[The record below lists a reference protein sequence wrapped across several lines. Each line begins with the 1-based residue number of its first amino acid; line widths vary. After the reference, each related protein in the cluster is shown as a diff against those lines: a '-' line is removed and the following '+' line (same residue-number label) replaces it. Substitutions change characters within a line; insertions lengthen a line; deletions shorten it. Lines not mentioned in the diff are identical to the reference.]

1 MSEDNLSKL
10 VRKRGSVKGRLTK
23 LKQYIEVLEKIEPK
37 NISNIQIKEIEK
49 RLEKCEELNTEFNL
63 VQLSIEEC
71 CDSDSELDKQIEER
85 ETIESDIIYTS
96 SFLQDFLEKC
106 NVNVGDCT
114 KQEQSSVVSNG
125 GFQSIK
131 LPTINLPTFN
141 GSYLNW
147 LEFRDTFESLIISN
161 ASIPDINK
169 FHYLRSSLQGGA
181 IQVIKSLEF
190 TSANFKVAWELLC
203 DRYDNKKIL
212 INNHLNNLFST
223 DKINHESHTSLRYLV
238 DHVSKNLR
246 ALNTLGQPTEQWD
259 SLIIYMITAK
269 LDSVTSLKWEEHK
282 NNLSDLPTLE
292 NFFSFIRNRADILE
306 TLVAGQNERKN
317 NYSSANKNINYS
329 YQNKNKDVKGTC
341 LVSSMEN
348 ISECLCLFCSEQGH
362 KVFSCE
368 KFKKLSVEDRMKEI
382 VKLRL
387 CTNCLGEG
395 HKSFNCRLKIS
406 CRVCKKKHNSLLH
419 ISKKANK
426 TGSHAASESASG
438 STIPISPSV
447 TLPTVSVGQVLLSTA
462 MVNIV
467 NSDNGQTY
475 PARALLDTGSQSSFI
490 TESLKKNIM
499 LSSDKDCTKPLKIV
513 GINNVALNIKES
525 CTIHMKSRCCPFE
538 RKVNCLVVPQ
548 ITGTLPSAPVNVSSL
563 NLPKNLVL
571 ADPNFHNPSDIDILL
586 GADVY
591 WEIVGCQRLSLGI
604 GRPVLQESELGWIIS
619 GPTGESGNLHS
630 KKPGH
635 LSCNFTKQIHDNLQR
650 FWEVEELHTNDL
662 TFSPEEK
669 LCENHFVNNH
679 KRLLNGR
686 FSVKIPFKEVPEDAL
701 GDSFYMARKRLL
713 NLEKKFQINPKLKQS
728 YSEFIEEYRSLGHLK
743 EVQRPEFG
751 YYLPHHAV
759 LREKSETTKLRV
771 VFDASAKTTSG
782 KSLNDIQ
789 YVGPVI
795 QDDLFTILIR
805 FRSHK
810 YVVTGDIKQMYRQ
823 IEVDESQRHL
833 QLILWREDRSKPIQV
848 LQLNTVTYGTA
859 SAPFLSTR
867 CILQLAHECSDPEIA
882 NIIQHDIYMDDLS
895 TGCQSENDIKR
906 IYDSISKVLS
916 SACFPLHKIR
926 TNCPQALVKG
936 ETTSETLDFCKESTV
951 LGLHW
956 SPTPDIL
963 HFDVNLDTDR
973 KITKRTIISLTCKIF
988 DPLGLLCACIIKAKI
1003 ILQQLWKEKLGW
1015 DDEVPQ
1021 HIAQGWSKVAE
1032 NLSILSKL
1040 NLERN
1045 VVCDNAVSVELHCF
1059 VDASQ
1064 EAFGACVYLR
1074 STDPEGNIQ
1083 VRLLCAKARV
1093 APIKLTTIPRLEL
1106 CGALLGAQLTN
1117 KVINS
1122 VRFEIQQKT
1131 IWTDSTVVLG
1141 WIKAQPK
1148 LLKTFVAN
1156 RVIEINELTQGFS
1169 WRHVP
1174 GDLNPADLASRGVDP
1189 QRLLSES
1196 LWWEGPPFLR
1206 KDLVEWPQQLQNMS
1220 IDLPELKTYVHV
1232 GTVETY
1238 KNPVIDFGRYSNF
1251 SRLRRIFAYVL
1262 RFINNCKG
1270 KNKITGC
1277 LNIEELDMSLKSL
1290 IKISQAEM
1298 FHEELKLLSESKQV
1312 NKRSNLLPLNPFI
1325 DSDGIIR
1332 VGGRLKNSLFDF
1344 NKKHPIILSAKH
1356 RFTKL
1361 LMSYE
1366 HNRLFHVGPQQLL
1379 SSIREVYWPIGGRT
1393 LARAV
1398 VKKCVICAR
1407 YRGSVVKP
1415 IMGNLPSFRTESLF
1429 PFYSTGTDFAGPFY
1443 ISSRQGRGN
1452 RITKCYLCIFICLS
1466 TRAVHLEVV
1475 SDLSTQAFIACLR
1488 RFVSRRGKP
1497 KLICCDN
1504 GTNFVG
1510 ANNELGKVLR
1520 SSHKSVNE
1528 FANSEG
1534 IQFKFSPAYSPHLN
1548 GAWEIGVKAAKFH
1561 LKRVVG
1567 NASLTFEDLC
1577 TVFTQI
1583 EAILNSRPL
1592 SPLSSDPSDLNPLT
1606 PGHFLIGR
1614 ALTAVPSIAGEE
1626 AKPNYKLIARL
1637 RDEFWKRWSREFV
1650 AELQQRNKWR
1660 STCPNPCVG
1669 DMVVVK
1675 EENLPPQQWRL
1686 GRITALHMGSDEV
1699 CRVVDIYTAK
1709 GTIRRAIHNV
1719 VRLPLEDKDDLK
1731 G

>member
-1 MSEDNLSKL
+1 
-10 VRKRGSVKGRLTK
+10 
-23 LKQYIEVLEKIEPK
+23 
-37 NISNIQIKEIEK
+37 
-49 RLEKCEELNTEFNL
+49 
-63 VQLSIEEC
+63 
-71 CDSDSELDKQIEER
+71 
-85 ETIESDIIYTS
+85 
-96 SFLQDFLEKC
+96 
-106 NVNVGDCT
+106 
-114 KQEQSSVVSNG
+114 
-125 GFQSIK
+125 
-131 LPTINLPTFN
+131 
-141 GSYLNW
+141 
-147 LEFRDTFESLIISN
+147 
-161 ASIPDINK
+161 
-169 FHYLRSSLQGGA
+169 
-181 IQVIKSLEF
+181 
-190 TSANFKVAWELLC
+190 
-203 DRYDNKKIL
+203 
-212 INNHLNNLFST
+212 
-223 DKINHESHTSLRYLV
+223 
-238 DHVSKNLR
+238 
-246 ALNTLGQPTEQWD
+246 
-259 SLIIYMITAK
+259 
-269 LDSVTSLKWEEHK
+269 
-282 NNLSDLPTLE
+282 
-292 NFFSFIRNRADILE
+292 
-306 TLVAGQNERKN
+306 
-317 NYSSANKNINYS
+317 
-329 YQNKNKDVKGTC
+329 
-341 LVSSMEN
+341 MEN

-387 CTNCLGEG
+387 CTNCLCEG

-728 YSEFIEEYRSLGHLK
+728 YSEFIEEYL
-743 EVQRPEFG
+743 
-751 YYLPHHAV
+751 
-759 LREKSETTKLRV
+759 
-771 VFDASAKTTSG
+771 
-782 KSLNDIQ
+782 
-789 YVGPVI
+789 
-795 QDDLFTILIR
+795 
-805 FRSHK
+805 
-810 YVVTGDIKQMYRQ
+810 
-823 IEVDESQRHL
+823 
-833 QLILWREDRSKPIQV
+833 
-848 LQLNTVTYGTA
+848 
-859 SAPFLSTR
+859 
-867 CILQLAHECSDPEIA
+867 
-882 NIIQHDIYMDDLS
+882 
-895 TGCQSENDIKR
+895 
-906 IYDSISKVLS
+906 
-916 SACFPLHKIR
+916 
-926 TNCPQALVKG
+926 
-936 ETTSETLDFCKESTV
+936 
-951 LGLHW
+951 
-956 SPTPDIL
+956 
-963 HFDVNLDTDR
+963 
-973 KITKRTIISLTCKIF
+973 
-988 DPLGLLCACIIKAKI
+988 
-1003 ILQQLWKEKLGW
+1003 
-1015 DDEVPQ
+1015 
-1021 HIAQGWSKVAE
+1021 
-1032 NLSILSKL
+1032 
-1040 NLERN
+1040 
-1045 VVCDNAVSVELHCF
+1045 
-1059 VDASQ
+1059 
-1064 EAFGACVYLR
+1064 
-1074 STDPEGNIQ
+1074 
-1083 VRLLCAKARV
+1083 
-1093 APIKLTTIPRLEL
+1093 
-1106 CGALLGAQLTN
+1106 
-1117 KVINS
+1117 
-1122 VRFEIQQKT
+1122 
-1131 IWTDSTVVLG
+1131 VLG

-1238 KNPVIDFGRYSNF
+1238 KNPVIDFDRYSNF

-1475 SDLSTQAFIACLR
+1475 SDLNTQAFIACLR

-1528 FANSEG
+1528 FVNSEG
-1534 IQFKFSPAYSPHLN
+1534 
-1548 GAWEIGVKAAKFH
+1548 
-1561 LKRVVG
+1561 
-1567 NASLTFEDLC
+1567 
-1577 TVFTQI
+1577 
-1583 EAILNSRPL
+1583 
-1592 SPLSSDPSDLNPLT
+1592 
-1606 PGHFLIGR
+1606 LIS
-1614 ALTAVPSIAGEE
+1614 VI
-1626 AKPNYKLIARL
+1626 
-1637 RDEFWKRWSREFV
+1637 
-1650 AELQQRNKWR
+1650 
-1660 STCPNPCVG
+1660 
-1669 DMVVVK
+1669 
-1675 EENLPPQQWRL
+1675 
-1686 GRITALHMGSDEV
+1686 
-1699 CRVVDIYTAK
+1699 
-1709 GTIRRAIHNV
+1709 GTIHQFT
-1719 VRLPLEDKDDLK
+1719 K
-1731 G
+1731 